1 MRRKLFFG
9 LVPFAAIGLLLV
21 PLRAASVVD
30 GRLLFEDVR
39 SRIEGG
45 AVDSLSTDEVW
56 VRAARGLVTQLGDP
70 YAELFS
76 PEQIA
81 SFSRNTLRNDYAGVG
96 MNIQDQL
103 GTIVV
108 TATFPGSPARQGG
121 VRPGD
126 RIVLVDGQPTT
137 GLRLDEVSAR
147 LIGPAR
153 TTVAVTFRRPGVAE
167 PIEMKFVR
175 AQIHV
180 PAVPYALML
189 DDRIGYVPLQRF
201 NDSSA
206 AEVGAAVAR
215 LRSAG
220 AQAFVLDLRGNP
232 GGSLN
237 QAVSVSERFLTPGQQ
252 IVSVRYRDRPVEVHT
267 AGVEGAVNGAV
278 RSGEPVVVLVDG
290 GAASAAEI
298 VAGALQDHD
307 RALVVGT
314 TSFGK
319 GLVQSLYP
327 LRQGWALKLTT
338 ARWYTPSGRS
348 IQRDR
353 QMQNGRMVEVV
364 PDSLETDSVRAS
376 RPAFKS
382 DAGRIVYGGG
392 GITPD
397 LVVPADTVSSV
408 EQRFLEVLAPSSQK
422 AYRTLY
428 DLAIEMRPALKSDFQ
443 VTPAWRDS
451 FYVRLRREGVEVE
464 RARFD
469 SASSLVGRLIERQA
483 ATVAFGDSAS
493 FRRSARDDAQLGR
506 ALELLRDAR
515 NQTELFALALDG

>member
-1 MRRKLFFG
+1 MRRKLILG
-9 LVPFAAIGLLLV
+9 LTPFLALGAMLV
-21 PLRAASVVD
+21 PLRASSIVD

-39 SRIEGG
+39 TRIEGG
-45 AVDSLSTDEVW
+45 AVDSLSGDEIW
-56 VRAARGLVTQLGDP
+56 VRAARGLVSQLNDP

-103 GTIVV
+103 GTVVV
-108 TATFPGSPARQGG
+108 TATFPGSPAAAGG
-121 VRPGD
+121 VQPGD
-126 RIVLVDGQPTT
+126 RIVKVDGQSTA

-147 LIGPAR
+147 LVGPER
-153 TTVAVTFRRPGVAE
+153 TAVAVTFRRPGVEA
-167 PIEMKFVR
+167 PIEMRFTR
-175 AQIHV
+175 ARIHV

-189 DDRIGYVPLQRF
+189 GDRIGYVPLQRF

-206 AEVGAAVAR
+206 SEVGAAVEQ
-215 LRSAG
+215 LRAAG
-220 AQAFVLDLRGNP
+220 AEAFVLDLRGNP

-252 IVSVRYRDRPVEVHT
+252 VVSVRYRDRPVELHQ
-267 AGVEGAVNGAV
+267 AGRQAAEAEAV

-314 TSFGK
+314 TSYGK

-348 IQRDR
+348 IQRER
-353 QMQNGRMVEVV
+353 ELRNGRWVEVV

-397 LVVPADTVSSV
+397 VVVPADTVTSV
-408 EQRFLEVLAPSSQK
+408 EQRFLEALAPSSQK

-428 DLAIEMRPALKSDFQ
+428 DLALAMRPGLRSDFV

-451 FYVRLRREGVEVE
+451 FYVRLQREGVEVE

-469 SASSLVGRLIERQA
+469 SASTLVTRLIERQA
-483 ATVAFGDSAS
+483 AAVAFGDSAS
-493 FRRSARDDAQLGR
+493 FRRGAADDAQLTR
-506 ALELLRDAR
+506 ALDLLRSVR
-515 NQTELFALALDG
+515 SQQELFALALDG

>member
-408 EQRFLEVLAPSSQK
+408 
-422 AYRTLY
+422 
-428 DLAIEMRPALKSDFQ
+428 
-443 VTPAWRDS
+443 
-451 FYVRLRREGVEVE
+451 
-464 RARFD
+464 
-469 SASSLVGRLIERQA
+469 
-483 ATVAFGDSAS
+483 
-493 FRRSARDDAQLGR
+493 
-506 ALELLRDAR
+506 
-515 NQTELFALALDG
+515 

>member
-1 MRRKLFFG
+1 MRRKIL
-9 LVPFAAIGLLLV
+9 LGLLPLAAVGIVLV

-45 AVDSLSTDEVW
+45 AVDSLSSDEVW
-56 VRAARGLVTQLGDP
+56 VRAARGLVGQLDDP

-108 TATFPGSPARQGG
+108 TATFPGSPAAVAG

-126 RIVLVDGQPTT
+126 RILEVDGQPTA
-137 GLRLDEVSAR
+137 GLRLDEVSGR
-147 LIGPAR
+147 LVGPPQ
-153 TTVAVTFRRPGVAE
+153 TKVAVLFRRPGVAE
-167 PIEMKFVR
+167 PIAMRFVR
-175 AQIHV
+175 ARIHV
-180 PAVPYALML
+180 PAVPFAVML
-189 DDRIGYVPLQRF
+189 GDGVGYVPLQRF

-206 AEVGAAVAR
+206 AEVGAAVAS
-215 LRSAG
+215 LRAEG
-220 AQAFVLDLRGNP
+220 ARAFVLDLRGNP
-232 GGSLN
+232 GGSLR
-237 QAVSVSERFLTPGQQ
+237 QAVSVSERFLAPGQQ
-252 IVSVRYRDRPVEVHT
+252 VVSVRYRDRPVELHT
-267 AGVEGAVNGAV
+267 VGAEVDKAGAV

-290 GAASAAEI
+290 GAASASEI

-353 QMQNGRMVEVV
+353 EMRNGRLVEVT
-364 PDSLETDSVRAS
+364 PDSLETDSVRAT
-376 RPAFKS
+376 RPAFRS
-382 DAGRIVYGGG
+382 DAGRVVYGGG

-397 LVVPADTVSSV
+397 VVVPADTITSV
-408 EQRFLEVLAPSSQK
+408 EQRFLQALAPASQK

-428 DLAIEMRPALKSDFQ
+428 DLALDMRPGLRADFA

-451 FYVRLRREGVEVE
+451 FYVRLTREGVKVP
-464 RARFD
+464 RAQYD
-469 SASSLVGRLIERQA
+469 SAAPFVDRLIERQA
-483 ATVAFGDSAS
+483 AAVAFGDSAS
-493 FRRSARDDAQLGR
+493 FRRGAARDAQLTR
-506 ALELLRDAR
+506 ALDLLGDASD
-515 NQTELFALALDG
+515 QDELFSLALEG

>member
-1 MRRKLFFG
+1 MRRKILLG
-9 LVPFAAIGLLLV
+9 LLPFAAIGLILV
-21 PLRAASVVD
+21 PLRAASLVD

-39 SRIEGG
+39 TRVEGG
-45 AVDSLSTDEVW
+45 AVDSLSSDEVW
-56 VRAARGLVTQLGDP
+56 VRAARGLVGQLDDP

-81 SFSRNTLRNDYAGVG
+81 SFTRNTLRNDYAGVG

-126 RIVLVDGQPTT
+126 RIVKVDGQPTA

-147 LIGPAR
+147 LIGPPR
-153 TTVAVTFRRPGVAE
+153 TSVAVTFRRPGVDE
-167 PIEMKFVR
+167 PIEMKFMR

-206 AEVGAAVAR
+206 AEVGTAVAQ
-215 LRSAG
+215 LRAEG

-252 IVSVRYRDRPVEVHT
+252 IVSVRYRDRPVEIHT
-267 AGVEGAVNGAV
+267 AGLEAAVSGAV

-353 QMQNGRMVEVV
+353 QLRNGRMVEVT

-397 LVVPADTVSSV
+397 LVIPADTVSSV
-408 EQRFLEVLAPSSQK
+408 EQRFLEALAPSSQK

-428 DLAIEMRPALKSDFQ
+428 DLAIEMRPTLKADFQ

-451 FYVRLRREGVEVE
+451 FYVRLAREGVAVE

-469 SASSLVGRLIERQA
+469 SASSLVTRLIERQA

-493 FRRSARDDAQLGR
+493 FRRSAVSDAQLAR
-506 ALELLRDAR
+506 AIELLKDAR
-515 NQTELFALALDG
+515 NQTELFALALEG